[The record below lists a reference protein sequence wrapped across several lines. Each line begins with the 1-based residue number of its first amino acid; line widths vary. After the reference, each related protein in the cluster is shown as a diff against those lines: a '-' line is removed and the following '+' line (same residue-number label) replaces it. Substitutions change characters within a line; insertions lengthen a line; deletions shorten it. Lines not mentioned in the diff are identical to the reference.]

1 MLARRLLALIAVL
14 LVVLAVANAVAPR
27 KTDRAP
33 SSPPGNAGTAPAT
46 PPSATAVPDT
56 AGRTVTAELSAT
68 PSGRTKV
75 VRARLGDEVDLYVSA
90 PVVGTVTLSGYDL
103 LEAVDPSTPAEFHFI
118 ADRAGTFDVLLQEAD
133 AVVGRLRVSPSST

>member
-27 KTDRAP
+27 KTGRAP

-133 AVVGRLRVSPSST
+133 AVVGPSAGFTRSA